1 MKLCM
6 SCLEELFDKDTF
18 CPKCNNKNLICN
30 KELQQIKLEL
40 KNVNQRKKNKLLLNP
55 KYACVDMYINIKQ
68 KREAYP
74 EIIKIYETH
83 NKINDNINLSFS
95 ESKGKNTSVAGNNT
109 HPTVTC
115 PYCHSTNTSKIS
127 TTSKVINT
135 ALFGIFGNKRKHQWH
150 CNGCGSD
157 F

>member
-68 KREAYP
+68 KRDAYP
-74 EIIKIYETH
+74 EIIKIYETN

-95 ESKGKNTSVAGNNT
+95 ESQGENTSSTSSSVR
-109 HPTVTC
+109 C
-115 PYCHSTNTSKIS
+115 PK
-127 TTSKVINT
+127 
-135 ALFGIFGNKRKHQWH
+135 
-150 CNGCGSD
+150 CGSYSVATTNRGYSLLTG
-157 F
+157 FIGSGSPRNVCQKCGHKWKPGK